1 VESIWTF
8 PALTPTLHV
17 MISRDHVP
25 AIVRHP
31 ALFMFPWLGHALG
44 MSQQQQF
51 GLWAVVSTLTALLV
65 LGGLSVG

>member
-1 VESIWTF
+1 
-8 PALTPTLHV
+8 

-31 ALFMFPWLGHALG
+31 ALFVFPWLGHALG
-44 MSQQQQF
+44 MSQQQF

-65 LGGLSVG
+65 LSGLSVG